1 MDSHWSHLCSQLGHQ
16 APNRTNHEWLQHA
29 AGPCAA
35 ARSSSAVIY
44 TSKYFGGDDPLKQ
57 TVTCQCSQ
65 EQTLSL
71 CPKEMEQRDPKPP
84 HQERIWASLFC
95 SLLSNPSDFVFSE
108 LISISHH
115 KSPNHVP
122 RKIMPAVCG
131 EFLMHFT
138 ISLTITA
145 LFRMERI
152 ILLCSFRMINCRI
165 LKDSSLNAN
174 NR

>member
-1 MDSHWSHLCSQLGHQ
+1 MQSAWAPSSKSHKPWV
-16 APNRTNHEWLQHA
+16 
-29 AGPCAA
+29 AA
-35 ARSSSAVIY
+35 ACSWAMRCCKVQFCGYLHQQVLQWGWPTKTVI
-44 TSKYFGGDDPLKQ
+44 
-57 TVTCQCSQ
+57 CQCSQ

-84 HQERIWASLFC
+84 HQEGIWASLFC

-115 KSPNHVP
+115 KSPSHVP